1 MSSTICD
8 SSRGPPDAVP
18 TLLVVMALD
27 IESQGIFENHRVP
40 VLYTGLGKVN
50 AAIAL
55 TRALAAY
62 AHAARRPPLVINF
75 GTAGSRRFR
84 AGTLVGC
91 HRFVQRDM
99 DVRALGFSHGVTPF
113 EDIPAEL
120 EFAQIFPQLPQA
132 LCGSGDSFAT
142 GESLMH
148 CDVVDMEAYAY
159 AKVCRFEGAQFA
171 CAKYI
176 TDGAD
181 HAAAGDWSSN
191 IAVAAAAFWQLYE
204 HLRAATN
211 PTLQSR

>member
-1 MSSTICD
+1 MSSITFEGSASI
-8 SSRGPPDAVP
+8 SKAWPAR
-18 TLLVVMALD
+18 LIVMALD
-27 IESQGIFENHRVP
+27 MESQGVFEQHGVE

-55 TRALAAY
+55 TRRLADY
-62 AHAARRPPLVINF
+62 RHAGRAAPGVINF
-75 GTAGSRRFR
+75 GTAGSRRFL

-99 DVRALGFSHGVTPF
+99 DVRALGFEYGVTPF
-113 EDIPAEL
+113 EVLPAQL
-120 EFAQIFPQLPQA
+120 EFPPTFTHLPQG

-142 GESLMH
+142 GESILH

-159 AKVCRFEGAQFA
+159 AKVCRLEGADFA

-181 HAAAGDWSSN
+181 HAAAGDWSTN
-191 IAVAAAAFWQLYE
+191 LPAASAAFWQLY
-204 HLRAATN
+204 A
-211 PTLQSR
+211 SI